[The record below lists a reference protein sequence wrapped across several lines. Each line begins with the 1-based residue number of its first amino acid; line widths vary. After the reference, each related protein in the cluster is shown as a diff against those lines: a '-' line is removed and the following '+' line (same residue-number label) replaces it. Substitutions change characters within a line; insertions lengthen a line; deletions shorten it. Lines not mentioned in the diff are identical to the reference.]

1 MKRPTGPKA
10 RPGTLASDEAR
21 RAAVAVLQ
29 VMAGELRPSEASARL
44 SLSVNRYYQLEARAL
59 EAMVEALEPRAR
71 GRRRG
76 RDVELEKLRKAKTR
90 AEHEATRFQALLRVS
105 QRALALSAPTPGAG
119 GSKDKPPLHGGRKA
133 RRARV
138 RARTVISTLSGE
150 GATMPPQPPAPQGT
164 PDATPPATSGGPS

>member
-105 QRALALSAPTPGAG
+105 QRALALSAPTPGP
-119 GSKDKPPLHGGRKA
+119 SKDKPPLHGGRKA

-138 RARTVISTLSGE
+138 RARTVISTLSGA
-150 GATMPPQPPAPQGT
+150 GATMPATPPVPQGT

>member
-1 MKRPTGPKA
+1 MKRPTRPKA

-21 RAAVAVLQ
+21 RAAVAVLS

-71 GRRRG
+71 GRRGG
-76 RDVELEKLRKAKTR
+76 RDFELEKLRRAKAR
-90 AEHEATRFQALLRVS
+90 AEHEATRFQALLRIS
-105 QRALALSAPTPGAG
+105 QRALALSAPAPGP
-119 GSKDKPPLHGGRKA
+119 SKDKPLLHGGRKT

-138 RARTVISTLSGE
+138 RARTVISTLSE
-150 GATMPPQPPAPQGT
+150 TGASMPPPPTGPQ
-164 PDATPPATSGGPS
+164 ATRPATQGGPS

>member
-1 MKRPTGPKA
+1 VKRPSRPKA

-76 RDVELEKLRKAKTR
+76 RDVELEKLRKMKTR
-90 AEHEATRFQALLRVS
+90 AEREATRFQALLRVS
-105 QRALALSAPTPGAG
+105 QRALALSAPPPGA
-119 GSKDKPPLHGGRKA
+119 GSKDKAVGRGGRKA
-133 RRARV
+133 RRPRV
-138 RARTVISTLSGE
+138 RARTVIASLSE
-150 GATMPPQPPAPQGT
+150 SGATMPPPPSGPQ
-164 PDATPPATSGGPS
+164 ATPSATQGATS